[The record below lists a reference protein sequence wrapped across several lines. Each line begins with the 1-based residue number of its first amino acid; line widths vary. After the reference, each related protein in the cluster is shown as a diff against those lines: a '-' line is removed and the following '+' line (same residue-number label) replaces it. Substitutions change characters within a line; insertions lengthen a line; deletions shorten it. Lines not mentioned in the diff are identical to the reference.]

1 VAGLLVVGLAGIVA
15 WALPRFAHAPPGA
28 GPPPLSVAVLP
39 FTAPP
44 GSVDASQFAEA
55 LTRYLL
61 TGLPTKREYG
71 HVLVVSAAPATG
83 IDTRAS
89 DPRELGRQFNVR
101 YVLEGDV
108 LRDGKSNTV
117 NFRLVDTA
125 TRSQVWSGRET
136 FQDADVVSGSSV
148 PLRVVATSL
157 RYALIDA
164 EIRRVKVPPIAA
176 LSASELVLRAFAL
189 GGEDPS
195 LAGLSGAG
203 KLVDEALRLEPD
215 LVPALVLRAALI
227 NNEFE
232 VDPSADRNRMTR
244 EQDRLTARA
253 VQLDSADPA
262 AWAWRAAALGS
273 VGRWNAAL
281 EASAAAIKLDPYEPR
296 WYLLRAGDMILMA
309 RLDDALEMANR
320 ALALYPG
327 SALATATACEVH
339 VLAGRTEEAIATC
352 ERASGH
358 ADDWAIHLALAAAY
372 ANHGEMAKAAAAK
385 AEVLRI
391 IPGLTIAQLRAK
403 RASDNPEYVTLAET
417 YWYAGLRKAGLPE
430 K

>member
-1 VAGLLVVGLAGIVA
+1 
-15 WALPRFAHAPPGA
+15 
-28 GPPPLSVAVLP
+28 
-39 FTAPP
+39 
-44 GSVDASQFAEA
+44 